1 MRRTG
6 FCLIALLTLTAGGLS
21 AQHCRSYRD
30 GRVVVCDDHGDRDR
44 HRRRDE
50 RDWSD
55 RGPVEFGIRGGA
67 DFRDHQG
74 SVGTQVRIP
83 LIRQFAVEPSFDV
96 FFGGAEGAA
105 EWQANVDGI
114 IKPDGLGGL
123 YGGGGASFIRRDFDG
138 DLTNETKA
146 GFNLLAGIDGG
157 RIRDTAL
164 RPFVETRWSFTG
176 DFQAFRLAAGFNVP
190 ISGFGRW

>member
-74 SVGTQVRIP
+74 SVGTQARIP
-83 LIRQFAVEPSFDV
+83 LPLPGGTLALQPSFDV
-96 FFGGAEGAA
+96 FFGDNDGAA
-105 EWQANVDGI
+105 EWQGNVDAI
-114 IKPDGLGGL
+114 IKPYMLGGL
-123 YGGGGASFIRRDFDG
+123 YGGGGAAFLRRDFDG
-138 DLTNETKA
+138 DLEDETKA
-146 GFNLLAGIDGG
+146 GFNLFAGIDGG
-157 RIRDTAL
+157 RISGSAL
-164 RPFVETRWSFTG
+164 RPFTEARWTFTG
-176 DFQAFRLAAGFNVP
+176 DFQAFRLAAGFIVP
-190 ISGFGRW
+190 ISGR